1 MVKVVFEG
9 FSYDIPEENSLL
21 DGLLDSG
28 AEVPHGC
35 RTGTCQSCL
44 LKCTE
49 GEIPA
54 AAQKG
59 LRESQK
65 LNRFVLACQ
74 CPPHEGMTFTIPLS
88 DSTPIKA
95 RVQSLHRM
103 NAEIM
108 EVRLKP
114 SSDFAYR
121 AGQFIRLYNPSGVFR
136 AYSLASVQ
144 GLDPE
149 ISLHVREY
157 PGGHLSSWIHHEM
170 SPGDE
175 VTISDAMGECFYVPG
190 KTDQPLLMIGTGSGL
205 APLYGILRDA
215 LSNGHE
221 GAIHLF
227 HGARTTE
234 GLYLTDELNR
244 LAAETAHFHY
254 QPCVSNPED
263 GVSTPMLTGRAT
275 DIAFGTHADLKGWR
289 VYLCGNPEMVRTG
302 QMQAFLAGA
311 NLDEIQADPF
321 DNQASS

>member
-74 CPPHEGMTFTIPLS
+74 CPPHEGMTFTLPLS
-88 DSTPIKA
+88 DSAPIRA
-95 RVQSLHRM
+95 QVQSLHRM

-114 SSDFAYR
+114 SSDFTYR

-157 PGGHLSSWIHHEM
+157 PGGQLSSWIHHEM

-175 VTISDAMGECFYVPG
+175 VTISEAMGECFYLPG

-244 LAAETAHFHY
+244 LAAETPHFHY
-254 QPCVSNPED
+254 QPSVSNPED
-263 GVSTPMLTGRAT
+263 GVSMPILTGRAT
-275 DIAFGTHADLKGWR
+275 DIAFGTHPDLKGWR

-302 QMQAFLAGA
+302 QMKAFLAGA
-311 NLDEIQADPF
+311 SLDEIQADPF